1 MAEIVLGLGTSH
13 TPMLTIPAEMWETYA
28 QGDQRI
34 PELAY
39 PPTGQVR
46 SFEEGLNYVPAE
58 IKARYQG
65 PGPFADM
72 WQRCQ
77 RVLDTLAIPAAH
89 VVGWSMGGGVAM
101 QLLLDR
107 PELVSSLT
115 LVSPVSPYGFGGTDA
130 AGRVLD
136 PEEPGVGGG
145 GANPD
150 FVQRLLDQDR
160 SADAPTSP
168 RNVLRGAYVADPAT
182 VAEHEDVW
190 VESMLTTRTGEGNY
204 PGDSREASAWPGF
217 GPGAR
222 GVLNTMAPRYFDT
235 SGIVEL
241 PVKPAIIWVHGAQ
254 DAIVSDASFFDL
266 NQLGAAGVIP
276 GWPGAQVAPP
286 QPMVS
291 QTRAVFERY
300 AASGGVFREV
310 ELDGVGHSAHL
321 EAPEAFRAA
330 LLGQL
335 G

>member
-1 MAEIVLGLGTSH
+1 M
-13 TPMLTIPAEMWETYA
+13 
-28 QGDQRI
+28 
-34 PELAY
+34 
-39 PPTGQVR
+39 
-46 SFEEGLNYVPAE
+46 
-58 IKARYQG
+58 
-65 PGPFADM
+65 
-72 WQRCQ
+72 
-77 RVLDTLAIPAAH
+77 
-89 VVGWSMGGGVAM
+89 
-101 QLLLDR
+101 
-107 PELVSSLT
+107 
-115 LVSPVSPYGFGGTDA
+115 
-130 AGRVLD
+130 
-136 PEEPGVGGG
+136 
-145 GANPD
+145 
-150 FVQRLLDQDR
+150 
-160 SADAPTSP
+160 
-168 RNVLRGAYVADPAT
+168 LRGAYVADPAT